1 MTSRY
6 RISVGGVQLDT
17 LDKNLLILDIGYAN
31 PDRNVKKQTAAN
43 LNGVDI
49 ADTYVG
55 EGRVTVTFEL
65 HIYDVAKRNEACQK
79 VNAWAAKGGSLVTN
93 DRSGQYLQNVTCE
106 QYADI
111 SSAKNWT
118 DPLTLVFATTNNP
131 YWVASKAKSVSM
143 TGKSASG
150 TLSMDGNTG
159 SALVG
164 VTVTANESIS
174 SLQMTCGSTTIKLT
188 GISVASGKQVIV
200 DYINSRFIRIRANGS
215 SVMAKL
221 DRSSSDNLL
230 AKCGA
235 SNKVSISANGKVTA
249 SFSARGCFLW

>member
-6 RISVGGVQLDT
+6 RISVGGVHLDS
-17 LDKNLLILDIGYAN
+17 LDKDLRILDIGYAN

-43 LNGVDI
+43 LNGIDI

-79 VNAWAAKGGSLVTN
+79 VNAWASKGGSLVTN
-93 DRSGQYLQNVTCE
+93 DRSGQYLQNVVCE

-118 DPLTLVFATTNNP
+118 DPLTLVFATTVNP
-131 YWVASKAKSVSM
+131 YWVANKAKSVSM
-143 TGKSASG
+143 TGKSTSG
-150 TLSMDGNTG
+150 TLSLDGNTG
-159 SALVG
+159 NALVS
-164 VTVTANESIS
+164 VTVTANESIN
-174 SLQMTCGSTTIKLT
+174 SLQMTCGSTTLKLT
-188 GISVASGKQVIV
+188 GISIPSGKQVIV
-200 DYINSRFIRIRANGS
+200 DYINSRFLRIRGNGS

-221 DRSSSDNLL
+221 DKSSSDNLL
-230 AKCGA
+230 AKSGA
-235 SNKVSISANGKVTA
+235 SNKVSVSASGKVSA